1 MTESEI
7 ATKVRLIVGLSTDVI
22 DTATMEAAVDLATEW
37 CGVEASKY
45 HVAPPSSAIVSMTM
59 FYLRHNLDIRGIKP
73 SSIDMPGLSMS
84 TDFASA
90 CDILKTSASEDIK
103 AVAYARGAAV
113 KHIRSGKVQLKW
125 R

>member
-7 ATKVRLIVGLSTDVI
+7 AAKTRLIIGLSTDVI
-22 DTATMEAAVDLATEW
+22 DTATMEAAVSLGADW
-37 CGVEASKY
+37 CRDRASAY
-45 HVAPPSSAIVSMTM
+45 HVTPPESAIISMAIY
-59 FYLRHNLDIRGIKP
+59 YLRHNLDLRGIKP
-73 SSIDMPGLSMS
+73 SSIDMPGLKMS

-90 CDILKTSASEDIK
+90 CDILKTSALEDIK

-113 KHIRSGKVQLKW
+113 KHIRSGKVALKW